1 MPTRGSLPNAR
12 PSGEAAGATAAS
24 LLADI
29 AAAPRPA
36 GGDEEARV
44 RALCAERLAA
54 AGFTVS
60 EESFAYSRVPGC
72 WATPLGGLLAAATIA
87 GAGWMGMAGRMPSA
101 LGIVLMGIGLLVL
114 GGSALARR
122 VTTLPLA
129 RAWSVNLVATR
140 GTPRAWIVAHLDSKS
155 QPVPMLLRV
164 GGIVIASVAIVA
176 IAALAIR
183 GMLGWTTPHEVWRAL
198 TVGGCIAT
206 IPILG
211 SVVGESS
218 AGAVDDGS
226 GVATVLLAVER
237 LPRELPIG
245 VLLTSAEELGMAG
258 AQAFA
263 SERRPASAINIDGVD
278 DAGKIICMRHGLAAR
293 PRIGVAHAAA
303 ALGLRV
309 SERRT
314 IPGLL
319 TDGVALANAG
329 WSAVTLSRGTLATLA
344 RIHRPADRA
353 ERVLGTGINEM
364 ARLLAQAVREIA

>member
-1 MPTRGSLPNAR
+1 MPIPASLPNAR
-12 PSGEAAGATAAS
+12 PMREAGAAAAAG
-24 LLADI
+24 LLAEI

-36 GGDEEARV
+36 GGEEEARV
-44 RALCAERLAA
+44 RALCAARLAA
-54 AGFTVS
+54 AGFTVN
-60 EESFAYSRVPGC
+60 EESFAYSRLPGC

-87 GAGWMGMAGRMPSA
+87 AAGWMGMAGHMPSA
-101 LGIVLMGIGLLVL
+101 LGIVLMGIGMLVV
-114 GGSALARR
+114 GGNALAHR

-164 GGIVIASVAIVA
+164 GGIVIASAALIA

-183 GMLGWTTPHEVWRAL
+183 GMAGWPTPHDVWRAL
-198 TVGGCIAT
+198 AVAGCIAT
-206 IPILG
+206 IPIVG
-211 SVVGESS
+211 SVVGERS

-237 LPRELPIG
+237 LPRDLPLG

-263 SERRPASAINIDGVD
+263 SERAPASAINIDGVD
-278 DAGKIICMRHGLAAR
+278 DSGGIICMRHGLAAR

-309 SERRT
+309 RERRT

-344 RIHRPADRA
+344 RVHRPADSAARMH
-353 ERVLGTGINEM
+353 GTGITEM